1 MDTGKAVFRIGAAAL
16 LAAAFFAWDTMRE
29 EEHVPAKLRTE
40 PDLFSFV
47 KPMPGAMTHMPLA
60 AGPAQSVEMPLPGE
74 ASAPG
79 LLVHTEQAVR
89 QARARGA
96 SEDDIYRL
104 RAAGWS
110 AATATQLA
118 DMEREEAA
126 WQARIGAYFAE
137 RDRLLASVGTNSGAG
152 ASELLRRLRDARFS
166 TEEQQR
172 LAAFEA
178 AGLMQ

>member
-1 MDTGKAVFRIGAAAL
+1 MDTGKAVFRFGAAVL

-29 EEHVPAKLRTE
+29 EEHVPAKLRAE

-47 KPMPGAMTHMPLA
+47 KPMPGAMADMPLA
-60 AGPAQSVEMPLPGE
+60 AGPAQSVEKPLPGE
-74 ASAPG
+74 ASAPD

-104 RAAGWS
+104 RAAGLS

-126 WQARIGAYFAE
+126 WQARIGAYFVE
-137 RDRLLASVGTNSGAG
+137 RDRLLAN
-152 ASELLRRLRDARFS
+152 ASAVPADELLHQLRDARFS
-166 TEEQQR
+166 AAEQQR
-172 LAAFEA
+172 LTAFED
-178 AGLMQ
+178 AGLTQ